1 MSDFALGVLQFLLF
15 IPAVVLHEYAHGW
28 VSYKLGDPTAKMAG
42 RLTLNPIKHVDPVGT
57 VILPAIMA
65 LGGGP
70 VFGYAKGVP
79 INPHY
84 YKDYRKGMMISGLA
98 GPATNVL
105 LTLLSTAL
113 FWALWLGADLIA
125 GSLNAASVEVL
136 NWVLYGLQVF
146 ALINLSLTFFN
157 LIPMP
162 PLDGSRVLPLFLS
175 DRALA
180 SYHRFERQGMLIFI
194 AVVFFLP
201 QVTGIDL
208 IDGYFSVT
216 VDPIFRLLFGIS

>member
-1 MSDFALGVLQFLLF
+1 MSDLALGVLQFLLF

-42 RLTLNPIKHVDPVGT
+42 RLTLNPVKHVDPIGT
-57 VILPAIMA
+57 VVLPAIMA

-79 INPHY
+79 INPRY

-105 LTLLSTAL
+105 LTLLSAAV
-113 FWALWLGADLIA
+113 FWGVYGVTGVVADGL
-125 GSLNAASVEVL
+125 SNAAIDAV

-175 DRALA
+175 DRALE

-201 QVTGIDL
+201 QVTGIDV